1 MGVEIAVMLME
12 GDGESPP
19 PTKPIRKAS
28 KRMARGRTRQKHTDA
43 NAGHGVE
50 AEKTNLPGA
59 KMPQRERST
68 TAAETREPSR
78 FKVLFDYNG
87 TDETY
92 GNVKEG
98 DILESR

>member
-19 PTKPIRKAS
+19 PTKPIRTAS
-28 KRMARGRTRQKHTDA
+28 KHMPGGRTRQKHTDA

-98 DILESR
+98 DILESQ

>member
-1 MGVEIAVMLME
+1 MLGVEIVVTLME
-12 GDGESPP
+12 GDGEFPP
-19 PTKPIRKAS
+19 PTKPIRTAS
-28 KRMARGRTRQKHTDA
+28 KHMARGRRRQKHTDA

-50 AEKTNLPGA
+50 ADNTNLPGA
-59 KMPQRERST
+59 KMPQRST

-87 TDETY
+87 TDDHY